1 MYKYENFTIPR
12 DVIEMVKDDN
22 QKAKCPRCGKGNV
35 FTDNNTGENFC
46 GKCGFVL
53 TDQAVETGPE
63 WRSFSK
69 EEHDGRS
76 RAGVPTS
83 LAMHDMGLATI
94 IGPTN
99 RDATGK
105 PLSASMKS
113 TIERLRTW
121 DSRSQVHE
129 PVDRNFRQA
138 FSELDRLKDKL
149 VVGDAVIEK
158 AAYIYRKALEK
169 GLVRGRSI
177 SALIASSLYAACRDT
192 ETPRTL
198 KDVANSSN
206 IKRKDIARCYR
217 LLLRELGLKMPVVD
231 PVKCVARIA
240 SKASLSEKTKRD
252 ATKILKRAEE
262 IKISAGKDPM
272 GLAAAAL
279 YVACVTNGESKT
291 QRDVAEA
298 AGVTEVT
305 IRNRYKG
312 LKIALDL

>member
-1 MYKYENFTIPR
+1 
-12 DVIEMVKDDN
+12 MVKTTN
-22 QKAKCPRCGKGNV
+22 PKERCPRCGQGSI
-35 FTDNNTGENFC
+35 FTDGSTGENFC
-46 GKCGFVL
+46 GKCGFVI
-53 TDQAVETGPE
+53 TDKISEAGAE
-63 WRSFSK
+63 WRSFSNEGESK
-69 EEHDGRS
+69 S
-76 RAGVPTS
+76 RVGVPTS

-94 IGPTN
+94 INPQN
-99 RDATGK
+99 KDATGK

-129 PVDRNFRQA
+129 PIDRNFRQA

-149 VVGDAVIEK
+149 AIGDAVIEK

-177 SALIASSLYAACRDT
+177 SALIESALYAACRDT

-198 KDVANSSN
+198 KDIGGASN

-217 LLLRELGLKMPVVD
+217 LLLRELNLKMPVVD
-231 PVKCVARIA
+231 PVKCISRIA
-240 SKASLSEKTKRD
+240 SKANLSEKTKRK
-252 ATKILKRAEE
+252 ATKILQTAEE
-262 IKISAGKDPM
+262 KKVSSGKDPM

-279 YVACVTNGESKT
+279 YVACVTNGENKT

-298 AGVTEVT
+298 AGVTEAT

-312 LKIALDL
+312 LKVALDL

>member
-1 MYKYENFTIPR
+1 
-12 DVIEMVKDDN
+12 MVKTGN
-22 QKAKCPRCGKGNV
+22 QKSKCPRCAKGTLL
-35 FTDNNTGENFC
+35 TDANTGENFC
-46 GKCGFVL
+46 DKCGFVI
-53 TDQAVETGPE
+53 TDKVEESGPE

-69 EEHDGRS
+69 EEGDNRS
-76 RAGVPTS
+76 RTGVPTS

-94 IGPTN
+94 IGTAD

-105 PLSASMKS
+105 PLSASMRS

-149 VVGDAVIEK
+149 AVGDAVIEK

-177 SALIASSLYAACRDT
+177 SALIASALYAACRDT

-198 KDVANSSN
+198 KDIGHASN

-217 LLLRELGLKMPVVD
+217 LLLRELSLKMPVVD
-231 PVKCVARIA
+231 PIKCVARIA
-240 SKASLSEKTKRD
+240 SKAGLNEKTKRE
-252 ATKILKRAEE
+252 ATKILQTAEE
-262 IKISAGKDPM
+262 VKISAGKDPM

-279 YVACVTNGESKT
+279 YVACVTNGENKT

-312 LKIALDL
+312 LKTALDL

>member
-1 MYKYENFTIPR
+1 
-12 DVIEMVKDDN
+12 MVK
-22 QKAKCPRCGKGNV
+22 KIIPKEKCPRCGQATLV
-35 FTDNNTGENFC
+35 TDANTGENFC

-53 TDQAVETGPE
+53 TEKVSESGPE

-99 RDATGK
+99 KDSTGK
-105 PLSASMKS
+105 PLSSSMKS

-149 VVGDAVIEK
+149 AVGDAVVEK

-177 SALIASSLYAACRDT
+177 SALIASALYAACRDT
-192 ETPRTL
+192 ETPRNL
-198 KDVANSSN
+198 KDIGHASN

-217 LLLRELGLKMPVVD
+217 LLLRELNLKMPVVN
-231 PVKCVARIA
+231 PVNCIARIA
-240 SKASLSEKTKRD
+240 SIAALSEKTKRE
-252 ATKILKRAEE
+252 ATRILRTAEE
-262 IKISAGKDPM
+262 LKISAGKDPM

-279 YVACVTNGESKT
+279 YVACVSNGENKT

-312 LKIALDL
+312 LKIALNL

>member
-1 MYKYENFTIPR
+1 MTQTARNSDR
-12 DVIEMVKDDN
+12 
-22 QKAKCPRCGKGNV
+22 CPRCANGAML
-35 FTDNNTGENFC
+35 TDGSTGEMFC
-46 GKCGFVL
+46 NTCGFVA
-53 TDQAVETGPE
+53 TERVEEEGPE

-69 EEHDGRS
+69 EEGENRT
-76 RAGVPTS
+76 RTGTPTS

-94 IGPTN
+94 IGQADK
-99 RDATGK
+99 DASGK
-105 PLSASMKS
+105 PLTSSMKS

-149 VVGDAVIEK
+149 ALSDAVIEK
-158 AAYIYRKALEK
+158 TAYIYRKALDK

-177 SALIASSLYAACRDT
+177 PGLVAAALYAAGRDT

-198 KDVANSSN
+198 SEVANGIN
-206 IKRKDIARCYR
+206 IEGQDVARCYR
-217 LLLRELGLKMPVVD
+217 LLLRELDLKMPVVD
-231 PVKCVARIA
+231 PIKCVARIA
-240 SKASLSEKTKRD
+240 SKAELSEKTKRE
-252 ATKILKRAEE
+252 AAKILKTAEE
-262 IKISAGKDPM
+262 NKISAGKDPM

-279 YVACVTNGESKT
+279 YVACVTNGENKT

-312 LKIALDL
+312 LKLALNL

>member
-1 MYKYENFTIPR
+1 
-12 DVIEMVKDDN
+12 MVKN
-22 QKAKCPRCGKGNV
+22 SSTKEKCPRCGKGV
-35 FTDNNTGENFC
+35 LVTDSNTGEKFC
-46 GKCGFVL
+46 AKCGFVL
-53 TDQAVETGPE
+53 TEKVSESGPE

-149 VVGDAVIEK
+149 AVGDAVVEK
-158 AAYIYRKALEK
+158 AAFIYRKALEK

-177 SALIASSLYAACRDT
+177 SALIASALYAACRDT

-198 KDVANSSN
+198 KDVGNASN

-217 LLLRELGLKMPVVD
+217 LLLRELSLKMPVVN
-231 PVKCVARIA
+231 PVNCVSRIA
-240 SKASLSEKTKRD
+240 SIAGLSEKTKRE
-252 ATKILKRAEE
+252 ATKILRTAEE
-262 IKISAGKDPM
+262 LKISAGKDPM

-312 LKIALDL
+312 LKIALNL